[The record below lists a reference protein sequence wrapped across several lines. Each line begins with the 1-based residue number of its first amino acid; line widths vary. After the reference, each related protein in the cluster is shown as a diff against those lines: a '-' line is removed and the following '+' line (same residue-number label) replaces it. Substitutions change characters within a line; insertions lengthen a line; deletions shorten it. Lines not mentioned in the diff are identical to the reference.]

1 MTTAS
6 EIKRV
11 LRIRSRAE
19 SKTVVYLRG
28 KSIAYEDASRVSG
41 IAPVKARPWVGI
53 YDSDTPI
60 EQIEAD
66 LRKVAA

>member
-11 LRIRSRAE
+11 LRIRSRRE

-28 KSIAYEDASRVSG
+28 KSIAYEDASRVNS

-53 YDSDTPI
+53 YDTDTPV
-60 EQIEAD
+60 EQIGAD
-66 LRKVAA
+66 LRRIAA